1 MRRTTR
7 PLGARLARLEDL
19 APSAGLD
26 AAPGYICITPAE
38 LARMEAGELPPPPPG
53 CKVYVGVCP
62 TDWTDL

>member
-19 APSAGLD
+19 APSIGPD
-26 AAPGYICITPAE
+26 AAPGYICLSPAE
-38 LARMEAGELPPPPPG
+38 WERLEAGELRPPPPG

-62 TDWTDL
+62 TDWNDL